1 MTMNKTPYLLA
12 AAALL
17 ACACCQKSP
26 QERLTKNDARINA
39 IIAQMTLEEKVNM
52 LHSKT
57 NMSSAGVERLG
68 IADMHYADGP
78 FGIREEGVPNGF
90 QSAGWKL
97 DSATYFPTGSALAAT
112 WSEELA
118 YKYGTGMGKEARLRG
133 KDVILGPAVN
143 IQRLPV
149 GGRTYEYLSEDPV
162 LSAALALEYTKGCQD
177 QGTAVCIK
185 HFAVNNQETNRGSV
199 DAQLDERTLREI
211 YLKPFE
217 RAVIEGGAMSVMPAY
232 NKVDGDYCSENEHLL
247 NEILRGEWGFKGF
260 TVSDWGGTHSTMG
273 AMLHGLNVQMTGSN
287 YLGQPVIDSIATGAL
302 TEDLVDEKVRQ
313 ILRVRYAIEAV
324 PADVANTVMTSQPE
338 CQNIALQVAEKSI
351 VLLKNDGI
359 LPIRSDVRKIAVIGQ
374 NAVLKTQSGGM
385 GAGVK
390 ALYEV
395 TPLEGIR
402 KRAGDDIEVKYA
414 PGYKNFPGRRWG
426 PAPAEPN
433 PLEASAID
441 EPADPEFLADAV
453 ALAQEADLVIF
464 FGGTNKSI
472 ETEGSDR
479 KDIKLPCGQEEL
491 VQALYEANPNLVTVL
506 ISGGPTDLQ
515 VLEKASPAIVQ
526 GWWNGT
532 EGGTALAEV
541 LFGDIAPSG
550 KLPFTFPVKLE
561 DSPAYALGNFPG
573 SSAGGALFSM
583 VLPVSASSYSED
595 ERTSETPELQ
605 LHAFMQNLPEQD
617 LKPQENS
624 RHIAIVDDDIDIANY
639 LKMLL
644 SPSYRVSVYF
654 DGASA
659 LRGMADEAPDLV
671 ISDVVMPGMDGY
683 ELCSRI
689 KSDLQLSH
697 IPVVLVTAKVA
708 VESQV
713 QGLAKGADAY
723 VTKPFQPAYLLALVK
738 SLLENREKLRRQLGS
753 VTTTEDIAPEA
764 LSPRDAAFM
773 KELYELMEKELANSD
788 LDIVRM
794 TEMMKISRTKF
805 YYKVKGLTGENPSV
819 FFKRY
824 KLNRAADLLRE
835 GKHNMS
841 EIAWMTG
848 FNTLSHFSTSFKK
861 QFGVPPSEYI
871 G

>member
-1 MTMNKTPYLLA
+1 MYKNLIYLA

-17 ACACCQKSP
+17 AACSGPRSP
-26 QERLTKNDARINA
+26 QEKLTFNDKKIDA
-39 IIAQMTLEEKVNM
+39 IIAQMTLEEKVEM

-149 GGRTYEYLSEDPV
+149 GGRTYEYLSEDPI
-162 LSAALALEYTKGCQD
+162 LSAALSLGYTQGVQD

-199 DAQLDERTLREI
+199 DAQVDERTLREI

-217 RAVIEGGAMSVMPAY
+217 RAVVEGGAMSVMPAY
-232 NKVDGDYCSENEHLL
+232 NKVNGDYCSENEHLL

-313 ILRVRYAIEAV
+313 ILRVRFAIEAV
-324 PADVANTVMTSQPE
+324 PDDVANTVMTSQPE
-338 CQNIALQVAEKSI
+338 CQDIALQVAEKSI
-351 VLLKNDGI
+351 VLLKNQAGI
-359 LPIRSDVRKIAVIGQ
+359 LPLSKEVKRIAVIGQ

-395 TPLEGIR
+395 TPLEGIV
-402 KRAGDDIEVKYA
+402 KRAGSDVEVVYA

-426 PAPAEPN
+426 PAPATPN
-433 PLEASAID
+433 PLEAAAID
-441 EPADPEFLADAV
+441 EPADPALLAEAV
-453 ALAQEADLVIF
+453 ALAREADVVLF

-479 KDIKLPCGQEEL
+479 TNIDLPVGQNE
-491 VQALYEANPNLVTVL
+491 VVKALYEANPNLVSIL
-506 ISGGPTDLQ
+506 ISGGPTDLRQ
-515 VLEKASPAIVQ
+515 LEPVSPAIIQ

-532 EGGTALAEV
+532 EGGTALAKV

-550 KLPFTFPVKLE
+550 KLPFTFPAQLE
-561 DSPAYALGNFPG
+561 DSPAFAMGNFPDKN
-573 SSAGGALFSM
+573 AGGDLFTLM
-583 VLPVSASSYSED
+583 YRQDRTQMTREQIAEMMAKMPKPVSKYTEGALVGYRWFDTKNVKPMYAFGHGLSYVDFQYGVLKASADKKGVKVSFDITNNGKMDAD
-595 ERTSETPELQ
+595 EVVQLYVHRLDATVEWPYKELKAFQRVSLQAGETKTVTLEVP
-605 LHAFMQNLPEQD
+605 
-617 LKPQENS
+617 
-624 RHIAIVDDDIDIANY
+624 VDDLRYWNVDKNAWDLEHGKLEILVGAASDDIRQKA
-639 LKMLL
+639 
-644 SPSYRVSVYF
+644 
-654 DGASA
+654 G
-659 LRGMADEAPDLV
+659 
-671 ISDVVMPGMDGY
+671 
-683 ELCSRI
+683 
-689 KSDLQLSH
+689 
-697 IPVVLVTAKVA
+697 VT
-708 VESQV
+708 
-713 QGLAKGADAY
+713 
-723 VTKPFQPAYLLALVK
+723 
-738 SLLENREKLRRQLGS
+738 
-753 VTTTEDIAPEA
+753 I
-764 LSPRDAAFM
+764 
-773 KELYELMEKELANSD
+773 
-788 LDIVRM
+788 
-794 TEMMKISRTKF
+794 
-805 YYKVKGLTGENPSV
+805 
-819 FFKRY
+819 
-824 KLNRAADLLRE
+824 
-835 GKHNMS
+835 
-841 EIAWMTG
+841 
-848 FNTLSHFSTSFKK
+848 
-861 QFGVPPSEYI
+861 
-871 G
+871 

>member
-1 MTMNKTPYLLA
+1 MYKKLIYLA
-12 AAALL
+12 GAALVMA
-17 ACACCQKSP
+17 ACSGP
-26 QERLTKNDARINA
+26 QSAQDKLTVNDKKIDAV
-39 IIAQMTLEEKVNM
+39 IAQMTLEEKVNM

-149 GGRTYEYLSEDPV
+149 GGRTYEYLSEDPI
-162 LSAALALEYTKGCQD
+162 LSAALALGYTKGVQD

-199 DAQLDERTLREI
+199 DAQVDERTLREI

-217 RAVIEGGAMSVMPAY
+217 RAVVEGGAMSVMPAY
-232 NKVDGDYCSENEHLL
+232 NKVNGDYCSENEHLL

-313 ILRVRYAIEAV
+313 ILRVRYAIEAI
-324 PADVANTVMTSQPE
+324 PDDVANTQMTSQPE
-338 CQNIALQVAEKSI
+338 CQDIALQVAEKSI
-351 VLLKNDGI
+351 VLLKNEGV
-359 LPIRSDVRKIAVIGQ
+359 LPLKKDVKKIAVIGQ

-395 TPLEGIR
+395 TPLEGIQ
-402 KRAGDDIEVKYA
+402 KRAGDQVEVLYA

-426 PAPAEPN
+426 PAPAVPN
-433 PLEASAID
+433 PLEAQAID
-441 EPADPEFLADAV
+441 EPADPAL
-453 ALAQEADLVIF
+453 LAQAVELAKAADVVIF

-479 KDIKLPCGQEEL
+479 SNIDLPAGQNE
-491 VQALYEANPNLVTVL
+491 VVKALYEANPNLVTVL
-506 ISGGPTDLQ
+506 ISGGPTDLRQ
-515 VLEKASPAIVQ
+515 LEPVSPAIVQ

-532 EGGTALAEV
+532 EGGTALAKV

-550 KLPFTFPVKLE
+550 KLPFTFPAKLE
-561 DSPAYALGNFPG
+561 DSPAFALGNFPDKTQGGDLFSLMYRQDVLKMTPAERQAFMDSLPKPVSKYTEG
-573 SSAGGALFSM
+573 SLVGYRWFDTKNVKPMYAFGHGLSYTEFQYGALKATSGKKG
-583 VLPVSASSYSED
+583 VKVSFDLTNSGKMDADEVVQLYVHRVDSSVEWPAKELKAFQRVSLKAG
-595 ERTSETPELQ
+595 ETKTVTLEIALDDLRYWNVEKNAWDLEHGELQ
-605 LHAFMQNLPEQD
+605 LLLGSA
-617 LKPQENS
+617 S
-624 RHIAIVDDDIDIANY
+624 DDIRQKA
-639 LKMLL
+639 
-644 SPSYRVSVYF
+644 
-654 DGASA
+654 G
-659 LRGMADEAPDLV
+659 
-671 ISDVVMPGMDGY
+671 
-683 ELCSRI
+683 
-689 KSDLQLSH
+689 
-697 IPVVLVTAKVA
+697 VT
-708 VESQV
+708 
-713 QGLAKGADAY
+713 
-723 VTKPFQPAYLLALVK
+723 
-738 SLLENREKLRRQLGS
+738 
-753 VTTTEDIAPEA
+753 I
-764 LSPRDAAFM
+764 
-773 KELYELMEKELANSD
+773 
-788 LDIVRM
+788 
-794 TEMMKISRTKF
+794 
-805 YYKVKGLTGENPSV
+805 
-819 FFKRY
+819 
-824 KLNRAADLLRE
+824 
-835 GKHNMS
+835 
-841 EIAWMTG
+841 
-848 FNTLSHFSTSFKK
+848 
-861 QFGVPPSEYI
+861 
-871 G
+871 

>member
-1 MTMNKTPYLLA
+1 MKQQQITDMYKKLIYLA

-17 ACACCQKSP
+17 AACSGPRSP
-26 QERLTKNDARINA
+26 QEKLTVNDKKIDA

-149 GGRTYEYLSEDPV
+149 GGRTYEYLSEDPI
-162 LSAALALEYTKGCQD
+162 LSAALSLGYTKGVQD

-199 DAQLDERTLREI
+199 DAQVDERTLREI

-217 RAVIEGGAMSVMPAY
+217 RAIVEGGAMSVMPAY
-232 NKVDGDYCSENEHLL
+232 NKVNGDYCSENEHLL

-302 TEDLVDEKVRQ
+302 TEAMVDEKVRQ

-324 PADVANTVMTSQPE
+324 PDDVANQVMTSQPE
-338 CQNIALQVAEKSI
+338 CQDIALQVAEKSV
-351 VLLKNDGI
+351 VLLKNQAGI
-359 LPIRSDVRKIAVIGQ
+359 LPLSKEVKKIAVIGQ

-395 TPLEGIR
+395 TPLEGIV
-402 KRAGDDIEVKYA
+402 KRAGSNVEVVYA

-426 PAPAEPN
+426 PPSATPN
-433 PLEASAID
+433 PLEAQAID
-441 EPADPEFLADAV
+441 EPADPALLAEAV
-453 ALAQEADLVIF
+453 ALAKEADVVLF

-479 KDIKLPCGQEEL
+479 TNIDLPVGQNE
-491 VQALYEANPNLVTVL
+491 VVKALYEANPNLVSIL
-506 ISGGPTDLQ
+506 ISGGPTDLRE
-515 VLEKASPAIVQ
+515 LEPVSPAIVQ

-532 EGGTALAEV
+532 EGGTALAKV

-550 KLPFTFPVKLE
+550 KLPFTFPAQLE
-561 DSPAYALGNFPG
+561 DSPAFALGNFPDKN
-573 SSAGGALFSM
+573 AGGDLFSLM
-583 VLPVSASSYSED
+583 YRQDVLQMSPAERQAFLDSLPKPVSKYTEGSLVGYRWFDTKNIKPMYAFGHGLSYVDFQYGALKATADKKGVKVTFDLSNNGRMEADEVVQLYVHRVDATVEWPYKELKAFQRVTLQPGETKTVTLEIPVNDLRYWNVEKNAWDLEHGNLEILVGSAS
-595 ERTSETPELQ
+595 
-605 LHAFMQNLPEQD
+605 
-617 LKPQENS
+617 
-624 RHIAIVDDDIDIANY
+624 DDIRQKA
-639 LKMLL
+639 
-644 SPSYRVSVYF
+644 
-654 DGASA
+654 G
-659 LRGMADEAPDLV
+659 
-671 ISDVVMPGMDGY
+671 
-683 ELCSRI
+683 
-689 KSDLQLSH
+689 
-697 IPVVLVTAKVA
+697 VT
-708 VESQV
+708 
-713 QGLAKGADAY
+713 
-723 VTKPFQPAYLLALVK
+723 
-738 SLLENREKLRRQLGS
+738 
-753 VTTTEDIAPEA
+753 I
-764 LSPRDAAFM
+764 
-773 KELYELMEKELANSD
+773 
-788 LDIVRM
+788 
-794 TEMMKISRTKF
+794 
-805 YYKVKGLTGENPSV
+805 
-819 FFKRY
+819 
-824 KLNRAADLLRE
+824 
-835 GKHNMS
+835 
-841 EIAWMTG
+841 
-848 FNTLSHFSTSFKK
+848 
-861 QFGVPPSEYI
+861 
-871 G
+871 

>member
-1 MTMNKTPYLLA
+1 MKQQKLTDMYKKLIYLA

-17 ACACCQKSP
+17 AACSGPRSP
-26 QERLTKNDARINA
+26 QEKLTVNDKKIDA

-149 GGRTYEYLSEDPV
+149 GGRTYEYLSEDPI
-162 LSAALALEYTKGCQD
+162 LSAALSLGYTKGVQD

-199 DAQLDERTLREI
+199 DAQVDERTLREI

-217 RAVIEGGAMSVMPAY
+217 RAIVEGGAMSVMPAY
-232 NKVDGDYCSENEHLL
+232 NKVNGDYCSENEHLL

-302 TEDLVDEKVRQ
+302 TEAMVDEKVRQ

-324 PADVANTVMTSQPE
+324 PDDVANQVMTSQPE
-338 CQNIALQVAEKSI
+338 CQDIALQVAEKSV
-351 VLLKNDGI
+351 VLLKNQAGI
-359 LPIRSDVRKIAVIGQ
+359 LPLSKEVKKIAVIGQ

-395 TPLEGIR
+395 TPLEGIV
-402 KRAGDDIEVKYA
+402 KRAGSNVEVVYA

-426 PAPAEPN
+426 PPSATPN
-433 PLEASAID
+433 PLEAQAID
-441 EPADPEFLADAV
+441 EPADPALLAEAV
-453 ALAQEADLVIF
+453 ALAKEADVVLF

-479 KDIKLPCGQEEL
+479 TNIDLPVGQNE
-491 VQALYEANPNLVTVL
+491 VVKALYEANPNLVSIL
-506 ISGGPTDLQ
+506 ISGGPTDLRE
-515 VLEKASPAIVQ
+515 LEPVSPAIVQ

-532 EGGTALAEV
+532 EGGTALAKV

-550 KLPFTFPVKLE
+550 KLPFTFPAQLE
-561 DSPAYALGNFPG
+561 DSPAFALGNFPDKN
-573 SSAGGALFSM
+573 AGGDLFSLM
-583 VLPVSASSYSED
+583 YRQDVLQMSPAERQAFLDSLPKPVSKYTEGSLVGYRWFDTKNIKPMYAFGHGLSYVDFQYGALKATADKKGVKVTFDLSNNGRMEADEVVQLYVHRVDATVEWPYKELKAFQRVTLQPGETKTVTLEIPVNDLRYWNVEKNAWDLEHGNLEILVGSAS
-595 ERTSETPELQ
+595 
-605 LHAFMQNLPEQD
+605 
-617 LKPQENS
+617 
-624 RHIAIVDDDIDIANY
+624 DDIRQKA
-639 LKMLL
+639 
-644 SPSYRVSVYF
+644 
-654 DGASA
+654 G
-659 LRGMADEAPDLV
+659 
-671 ISDVVMPGMDGY
+671 
-683 ELCSRI
+683 
-689 KSDLQLSH
+689 
-697 IPVVLVTAKVA
+697 VT
-708 VESQV
+708 
-713 QGLAKGADAY
+713 
-723 VTKPFQPAYLLALVK
+723 
-738 SLLENREKLRRQLGS
+738 
-753 VTTTEDIAPEA
+753 I
-764 LSPRDAAFM
+764 
-773 KELYELMEKELANSD
+773 
-788 LDIVRM
+788 
-794 TEMMKISRTKF
+794 
-805 YYKVKGLTGENPSV
+805 
-819 FFKRY
+819 
-824 KLNRAADLLRE
+824 
-835 GKHNMS
+835 
-841 EIAWMTG
+841 
-848 FNTLSHFSTSFKK
+848 
-861 QFGVPPSEYI
+861 
-871 G
+871 

>member
-1 MTMNKTPYLLA
+1 MKKVFLFIASAVLVA
-12 AAALL
+12 S
-17 ACACCQKSP
+17 ACNGPVSP
-26 QERLTKNDARINA
+26 QDRLTANDQKINEL
-39 IIAQMTLEEKVNM
+39 IAQMTLEEKVNM

-68 IADMHYADGP
+68 IADMNYADGP
-78 FGIREEGVPNGF
+78 FGIREEGQPHSF
-90 QSAGWKL
+90 QSAGWTL

-149 GGRTYEYLSEDPV
+149 GGRTYEYLSEDPI

-217 RAVIEGGAMSVMPAY
+217 RAIIEGGAMSVMPAY
-232 NKVDGDYCSENEHLL
+232 NKVNGDYCSENEHLL

-313 ILRVRYAIEAV
+313 ILRVRMAIEAV
-324 PADVANTVMTSQPE
+324 PSDVANTVMTSRPE
-338 CQNIALQVAEKSI
+338 CQAIAKEVAEKSI
-351 VLLKNDGI
+351 VLLKNDGV
-359 LPIRSDVRKIAVIGQ
+359 LPIKADVKKIAVIGQ

-390 ALYEV
+390 ALYEI

-402 KRAGDDIEVKYA
+402 KRAGEGVEVSYA
-414 PGYKNFPGRRWG
+414 PGYKTIAFRWG
-426 PAPAEPN
+426 PAPAN
-433 PLEASAID
+433 LDPLEARSND
-441 EPADPEFLADAV
+441 EPADPALVAEAV
-453 ALAQEADLVIF
+453 ALAKDADLVLF

-479 KDIKLPCGQEEL
+479 KNIDLPCGQNEL
-491 VQALYEANPNLVTVL
+491 VKALYAANPNLATVL

-515 VLEKASPAIVQ
+515 ILEPASPAIVQ

-550 KLPFTFPVKLE
+550 KLPFTFPRKLE
-561 DSPAYALGNFPG
+561 DSPAFALGNFPDPNG
-573 SSAGGALFSM
+573 AGGDLFSLM
-583 VLPVSASSYSED
+583 FRPDVIKMSPEERQKFIDSLPKPVSKYTERFYVGYRWFDTREITPMYAFGHGLSYVNFAYGELKAQAAKDAVKVSFTLKNEGAMPAD
-595 ERTSETPELQ
+595 EVVQLYVHRVDAKVEWPEKELK
-605 LHAFMQNLPEQD
+605 AFQ
-617 LKPQENS
+617 
-624 RHIAIVDDDIDIANY
+624 
-639 LKMLL
+639 
-644 SPSYRVSVYF
+644 RVSLNA
-654 DGASA
+654 GES
-659 LRGMADEAPDLV
+659 
-671 ISDVVMPGMDGY
+671 
-683 ELCSRI
+683 
-689 KSDLQLSH
+689 KT
-697 IPVVLVTAKVA
+697 VTLTV
-708 VESQV
+708 
-713 QGLAKGADAY
+713 
-723 VTKPFQPAYLLALVK
+723 P
-738 SLLENREKLRRQLGS
+738 
-753 VTTTEDIAPEA
+753 
-764 LSPRDAAFM
+764 M
-773 KELYELMEKELANSD
+773 KELRYWNESKHAWD
-788 LDIVRM
+788 L
-794 TEMMKISRTKF
+794 EH
-805 YYKVKGLTGENPSV
+805 G
-819 FFKRY
+819 
-824 KLNRAADLLRE
+824 KLNILVGSASNDIRTTAE
-835 GKHNMS
+835 VT
-841 EIAWMTG
+841 I
-848 FNTLSHFSTSFKK
+848 
-861 QFGVPPSEYI
+861 
-871 G
+871 

>member
-1 MTMNKTPYLLA
+1 MYKKLFYLA

-17 ACACCQKSP
+17 AACSGPRSP
-26 QERLTKNDARINA
+26 QEKLTVNDKKIDA

-149 GGRTYEYLSEDPV
+149 GGRTYEYLSEDPI
-162 LSAALALEYTKGCQD
+162 LSAALSLGYTKGVQD

-199 DAQLDERTLREI
+199 DAQVDERTLREI

-217 RAVIEGGAMSVMPAY
+217 RAIVEGGAMSVMPAY
-232 NKVDGDYCSENEHLL
+232 NKVNGDYCSENEHLL

-302 TEDLVDEKVRQ
+302 TEAMVDEKVRQ

-324 PADVANTVMTSQPE
+324 PDDVANTIMTSQPE
-338 CQNIALQVAEKSI
+338 CQDIALQVAEKSV
-351 VLLKNDGI
+351 VLLKNQAGI
-359 LPIRSDVRKIAVIGQ
+359 LPLSKEVKKIAVIGQ

-395 TPLEGIR
+395 TPLEGIV
-402 KRAGDDIEVKYA
+402 KRAGSNVEVVYA

-426 PAPAEPN
+426 PPSATPN
-433 PLEASAID
+433 PLEAQAID
-441 EPADPEFLADAV
+441 EPADPALLAEAV
-453 ALAQEADLVIF
+453 ALAKEADVVLF

-479 KDIKLPCGQEEL
+479 TNIDLPVGQNE
-491 VQALYEANPNLVTVL
+491 VVKALYEANPNLVSIL
-506 ISGGPTDLQ
+506 ISGGPTDLRE
-515 VLEKASPAIVQ
+515 LEPVSPAIVQ

-532 EGGTALAEV
+532 EGGTALAKM

-550 KLPFTFPVKLE
+550 KLPFTFPAQLE
-561 DSPAYALGNFPG
+561 DSPAFALGNFPDKN
-573 SSAGGALFSM
+573 AGGDLFSLM
-583 VLPVSASSYSED
+583 YRQDVLQMSPAERQAFLDSLPKPVSKYTEGSLVGYRWFDTKNIKPMYAFGHGLSYVD
-595 ERTSETPELQ
+595 FQYGALKATADKKGVKVT
-605 LHAFMQNLPEQD
+605 FD
-617 LKPQENS
+617 LSNNGRME
-624 RHIAIVDDDIDIANY
+624 
-639 LKMLL
+639 
-644 SPSYRVSVYF
+644 
-654 DGASA
+654 
-659 LRGMADEAPDLV
+659 ADE
-671 ISDVVMPGMDGY
+671 VVQLYVHRVDATVEWPYKELKAFQRVTLQPG
-683 ELCSRI
+683 ETKTVTLE
-689 KSDLQLSH
+689 
-697 IPVVLVTAKVA
+697 IPVN
-708 VESQV
+708 
-713 QGLAKGADAY
+713 D
-723 VTKPFQPAYLLALVK
+723 
-738 SLLENREKLRRQLGS
+738 LR
-753 VTTTEDIAPEA
+753 
-764 LSPRDAAFM
+764 
-773 KELYELMEKELANSD
+773 
-788 LDIVRM
+788 
-794 TEMMKISRTKF
+794 
-805 YYKVKGLTGENPSV
+805 
-819 FFKRY
+819 
-824 KLNRAADLLRE
+824 
-835 GKHNMS
+835 
-841 EIAWMTG
+841 
-848 FNTLSHFSTSFKK
+848 
-861 QFGVPPSEYI
+861 
-871 G
+871 